1 MYRVNPL
8 TRFSLVQQEPG
19 DAPLPSTYEPARRS
33 LSTLNL
39 QAKHSEKEDNLEDF
53 EGVDAKDGSE
63 FDVYDPQLDIYFKS
77 GYFVDASEEEDTS
90 LDEYEYSEY
99 SYDDDSE
106 DFDGGYSYD
115 DYEDEYYYY

>member
-1 MYRVNPL
+1 MNTITYFL
-8 TRFSLVQQEPG
+8 TLLFVSAVSGYNIRGSNAVKELG

-53 EGVDAKDGSE
+53 EGGDAKDGSE

-106 DFDGGYSYD
+106 DFDGG
-115 DYEDEYYYY
+115 